1 MASVHSQIS
10 DLIQQNLKVNAPSMV
25 YEVAKCLPMYEKNLA
40 WLESREMQVNQT
52 KEYKEQHLN
61 PDLVFHPQ
69 IEPLNY

>member
-1 MASVHSQIS
+1 
-10 DLIQQNLKVNAPSMV
+10 MV

-40 WLESREMQVNQT
+40 WLESREVQVNQT
-52 KEYKEQHLN
+52 KEYKEQQLN